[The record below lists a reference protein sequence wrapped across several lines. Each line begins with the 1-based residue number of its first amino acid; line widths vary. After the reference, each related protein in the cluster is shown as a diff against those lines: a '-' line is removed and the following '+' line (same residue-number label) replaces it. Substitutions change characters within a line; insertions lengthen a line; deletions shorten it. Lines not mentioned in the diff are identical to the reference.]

1 MTSDRPGEAVPLP
14 RPVAPALAAAHP
26 GPAARPLSAD
36 PPPRLALRGIC
47 KRYGKVIANDDVSLS
62 VAAGEIHGLIGEN
75 GAGKSTLMKIAYGAV
90 VPDAGQVFW
99 NGEPVVVSSPATA
112 RRLGIGMVFQH
123 FSLFDTLTVAQNV
136 ALVLPQRAQ
145 RADLAAR
152 ILAIGKRYGL
162 ALDPHRHV
170 HSLSVGERQQVEI
183 IRALLQEPQLL
194 IMDEPTSVLTPKA
207 VDQLFGTLRRLAGEG
222 ISILYISHKLQ
233 EIRALCD
240 RATVMRAGKVTGVC
254 VPRAETVA
262 SLSRMMIGAE
272 PPAARPV
279 QHRPGTVA
287 LRVRHLSLPP
297 LDPAGKALHD
307 ISLEVR
313 RGEMIG
319 IAGISGNGQNELLA
333 ALSGEDPRA
342 PASAIMLF
350 DRPMGEAGVVAR
362 RAAGLAF
369 VPEERLGRGAV
380 PGLGLEMNLLLT
392 WDAPELFRFGLIRK
406 DVLAQRARSIIERY
420 QVKAAGPSAAAA
432 SLSGGNLQ
440 KYIVGRELE
449 KRPAVLVIAQPTWGV
464 DVGAA
469 AQIRQALVD
478 LRDAGSAVLVVS
490 EELDELFEICDALHV
505 IAGGRLSGRMPVA
518 EATVELIGEQMS

>member
-1 MTSDRPGEAVPLP
+1 MAPPHPSEAVVHLASTAQPLP
-14 RPVAPALAAAHP
+14 AAQAMSR
-26 GPAARPLSAD
+26 A
-36 PPPRLALRGIC
+36 PPPRLELRGIC
-47 KRYGKVIANDDVSLS
+47 KRYGRVLANDRVSLA
-62 VAAGEIHGLIGEN
+62 VDAGEIHGLIGEN

-90 VPDAGQVFW
+90 APDAGAIRW
-99 NGEPVVVSSPATA
+99 NGEPVVVSSPAVA

-123 FSLFDTLTVAQNV
+123 FALFETLTVAQNV

-145 RADLAAR
+145 RSDLAAR
-152 ILAIGKRYGL
+152 ILAIGGRYGL

-170 HSLSVGERQQVEI
+170 HALSVGERQQVEI

-207 VDQLFGTLRRLAGEG
+207 VDELFGTLRQLAREG
-222 ISILYISHKLQ
+222 ISILYISHKLH
-233 EIRALCD
+233 EVRALCD
-240 RATVMRAGKVTGVC
+240 RATVLRAGKVTGVC
-254 VPRAETVA
+254 VPRMETVA

-272 PPAARPV
+272 PPAARAASH
-279 QHRPGTVA
+279 QPGALA
-287 LRVRHLSLPP
+287 LRVRNLSLPP
-297 LDPAGKALHD
+297 LEPGGKGLHD
-307 ISLEVR
+307 LCLELR

-333 ALSGEDPRA
+333 ALSGEDRRA
-342 PASAIMLF
+342 PRPAIELF
-350 DRPMGEAGVVAR
+350 DRPVGDAGVTAR

-392 WDAPELFRFGLIRK
+392 WTSPELFRFGLIRK
-406 DVLAQRARSIIERY
+406 SLLADRARSIIERY
-420 QVKAAGPSAAAA
+420 DVKAAGPSAAAA

-505 IAGGRLSGRMPVA
+505 IAGGRLSRRIPIA
-518 EATVELIGEQMS
+518 EATIELIGEQMS